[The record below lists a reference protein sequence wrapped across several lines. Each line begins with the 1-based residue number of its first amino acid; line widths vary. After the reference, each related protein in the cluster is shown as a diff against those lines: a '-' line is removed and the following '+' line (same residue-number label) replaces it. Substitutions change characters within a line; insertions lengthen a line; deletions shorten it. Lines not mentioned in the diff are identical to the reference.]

1 MMKREWGVVALMVLL
16 SGCAAALGGQNVP
29 AGVDVSLLPKA
40 SPDATEILYLQ
51 SNTNC
56 QFSVDGQPVITGKRV
71 RILVTKQGHQLA
83 CKPDGYRAKEDYI
96 QPPYDP
102 SHPVGFTFLLEDKL
116 SSGEL
121 VAESTGAAAVPKP
134 RTIPVSDVD
143 TLPAARSSAP
153 KKAYAIV
160 IGIERYREKLPAA
173 DFADRDAQLMGE
185 YLTKVLGY
193 PEENVVIRLNEKASR
208 TDLEKYLENWLPN
221 HVEKG
226 DSVFFYFS
234 GHGAPNARTGEAYL
248 VPFDGDPA
256 FVETTGYP
264 LKRLYESLDKLP
276 AQEIVVL
283 LDSCF
288 SGAGGRSVI
297 AKGSRPMVLSVEN
310 ALMAKGKTV
319 VLSAGS
325 GDQISSTYDQK
336 GHGLLTY
343 FFLKGLQGE
352 ADKNKDGAID
362 LHELFDYVKPQVE
375 RVARRDFNNEQ
386 TPQLLGSPE
395 MLRKVRLLEG
405 PKP

>member
-1 MMKREWGVVALMVLL
+1 MQKGIGWVGLMLLL
-16 SGCAAALGGQNVP
+16 SGCATALGGQNVP
-29 AGVDVSLLPKA
+29 SGVDVSLLPKA

-51 SNTNC
+51 SNMNC
-56 QFSVDGQPVITGKRV
+56 QFFVDGQPVITGKRV
-71 RILVTKQGHQLA
+71 RMMVTKQNHQLV
-83 CKPDGYRAKEDYI
+83 CKPEGYRAKEDYI

-102 SHPVGFTFLLEDKL
+102 SHPIGFTFLIEDKIP
-116 SSGEL
+116 SEQTL
-121 VAESTGAAAVPKP
+121 VEQPAGAAVPKQRAVP
-134 RTIPVSDVD
+134 ISDVD
-143 TLPAARSSAP
+143 TLPTAKSPTR
-153 KKAYAIV
+153 KNAYAIV

-173 DFADRDAQLMGE
+173 DFADRDAKLMGE
-185 YLTKVLGY
+185 YLTQILGY
-193 PEENVVIRLNEKASR
+193 QEENVVIRLNEKASR
-208 TDLEKYLENWLPN
+208 TDLEKYIENWLPN

-226 DSVFFYFS
+226 DSVFIYFS
-234 GHGAPNARTGEAYL
+234 GHGAPNAKTGEAYL

-276 AQEIVVL
+276 AREVVVL

-297 AKGSRPMVLSVEN
+297 AKGARPLVLSAEN
-310 ALMAKGKTV
+310 SLMARGKTV

-352 ADKNKDGAID
+352 ADTNKDGAID

-386 TPQLLGSPE
+386 TPQLMGNPE

>member
-1 MMKREWGVVALMVLL
+1 MMKREWGMVALMLLL

-51 SNTNC
+51 SNVNC
-56 QFSVDGQPVITGKRV
+56 QFLVDGRPVVTGKRV
-71 RILVTKQGHQLA
+71 RIMVTKQDHQLA
-83 CKPDGYRAKEDYI
+83 CKPDGYRAKEDYV

-102 SHPVGFTFLLEDKL
+102 SHPVGFTFLLEDRL
-116 SSGEL
+116 SPSEL
-121 VAESTGAAAVPKP
+121 MAESTGAAAAPKQ
-134 RTIPVSDVD
+134 RMIPVSDVD
-143 TLPAARSSAP
+143 TLPALKSP
-153 KKAYAIV
+153 MKKNAYAIV
-160 IGIERYREKLPAA
+160 IGIERYREKLPTA
-173 DFADRDAQLMGE
+173 DFADRDAKLMGE

-193 PEENVVIRLNEKASR
+193 PEENVVVRLNDKASR
-208 TDLEKYLENWLPN
+208 TDIEKYVENWLPN

-226 DSVFFYFS
+226 DSVFIYFS
-234 GHGAPNARTGEAYL
+234 GHGAPNAKTGEAYL
-248 VPFDGDPA
+248 VQFDGDPT

-264 LKRLYESLDKLP
+264 LKRLYENLDKLP
-276 AQEIVVL
+276 AREVVVL

-297 AKGSRPMVLSVEN
+297 AKGSRPLVLSAEN
-310 ALMAKGKTV
+310 SLMAKGKTV
-319 VLSAGS
+319 VLSAGA
-325 GDQISSTYDQK
+325 GDQISSTYDQQ

-375 RVARRDFNNEQ
+375 RVARREFNNEQ

-395 MLRKVRLLEG
+395 MLRKVRLLES